1 MVYEQF
7 AHRSSIRA
15 SPPEYSVAELN
26 VVVELLLV
34 FALQPGHFEKRVKI
48 AP

>member
-7 AHRSSIRA
+7 AQRSSICCR
-15 SPPEYSVAELN
+15 PVECWVAWLN

-34 FALQPGHFEKRVKI
+34 FALQPGHFE
-48 AP
+48 